1 MRPDRPRAHTA
12 STFIPSFEGT
22 DRSVSS
28 ANNTSMITAALAV
41 GVITAAGSGHAGCPR
56 GIVGKPGQTRPHR
69 LARPGSLSSKGRVSD
84 RWSPHRPAP
93 QAGSSPRNQ
102 HRISPD
108 FWVLTTGS
116 GMGHLSGAGG
126 VVVVVKP
133 RYRSKGQCTCGWVGK
148 PRLLLSSAK
157 VEAVIHAAR
166 HDCEP
171 AFPLIQPDEAQFR
184 QFAAERAQ
192 ASRGPPPDSAN
203 SAHVANSQCC
213 RLRARP
219 ASVP

>member
-1 MRPDRPRAHTA
+1 
-12 STFIPSFEGT
+12 
-22 DRSVSS
+22 
-28 ANNTSMITAALAV
+28 
-41 GVITAAGSGHAGCPR
+41 
-56 GIVGKPGQTRPHR
+56 
-69 LARPGSLSSKGRVSD
+69 
-84 RWSPHRPAP
+84 
-93 QAGSSPRNQ
+93 
-102 HRISPD
+102 
-108 FWVLTTGS
+108 
-116 GMGHLSGAGG
+116 MGHLSGAGG

-157 VEAVIHAAR
+157 VEALIHAAR
-166 HDCEP
+166 HDCEA

-192 ASRGPPPDSAN
+192 ASRAPPPDSAS